1 MNMMEAAKARIL
13 RGDIIEN
20 LYRYYGT
27 DIKIAVLKSAL
38 RTKGFVEDQEIKK
51 AVYYLGGEE
60 KRYIHV
66 EVNKDNWMNKVLET
80 AEKEIA
86 RLEIM
91 ELCRM
96 AAPEGVNA
104 KIIRASLKKSGYD
117 MSEEEILQQA
127 DYLHQKGLLSV
138 VRVTNRMLGIRRDV
152 IKITAAG
159 IDYMEGN
166 SGSITGIDEGS

>member
-1 MNMMEAAKARIL
+1 
-13 RGDIIEN
+13 
-20 LYRYYGT
+20 
-27 DIKIAVLKSAL
+27 
-38 RTKGFVEDQEIKK
+38 
-51 AVYYLGGEE
+51 
-60 KRYIHV
+60 
-66 EVNKDNWMNKVLET
+66 MNKVLET

-138 VRVTNRMLGIRRDV
+138 VSVTNRMLGICRDV